1 MEKPQYIKLQDLE
14 VYQLA
19 RELSR
24 SAWKIFEKLSWE
36 DKKVMGFQFVESADS
51 IGANIAE
58 GYGRFHYLDKIKF
71 YYNGR
76 GSYKEFRYH
85 WLDLLYER
93 KKITADEFN
102 EISSNA
108 QDFEVKLSNFIS
120 KTYNAREH
128 QFNDKTK

>member
-1 MEKPQYIKLQDLE
+1 LADKSQYIKLQDLE

-71 YYNGR
+71 YYNSR

-85 WLDLLYER
+85 WLDLLFER

-102 EISSNA
+102 EISSKA
-108 QDFEVKLSNFIS
+108 QNFEVKLSNFIS
-120 KTYNAREH
+120 QTYTAKENLLV
-128 QFNDKTK
+128 KK